1 MNRKYIPPKKNTN
14 NLVTLALTLVVLAL
28 AAVVFIMILVLKDG
42 RPADESKSTSI
53 VSAQS
58 APQTDASSQAVSQD
72 TSEPQTSETSSQTET
87 SNYEDYIG
95 VKYKI
100 DISQWEQYIDPED
113 DTPYLI
119 LVNKTNP
126 LDRNYV
132 PADMIDVVH
141 TRKDG
146 RATQKMV
153 RTAEKALEAFLLEAK
168 EYGVTNVSVTSA
180 YRSYDYQEQLFNSYV
195 NQHLSK
201 FSSREECEK
210 YVETFSARPG
220 TSEHQ
225 TGLTCDMHNLP
236 SAEVTF
242 ANTPEA
248 KWLAEN
254 AHRFGFILR
263 YPADKTEITGYS
275 YEPWHF
281 RFVGRKAATI
291 MYENGWCLEEYYAH
305 IIENKN

>member
-1 MNRKYIPPKKNTN
+1 MSKKYIPPKN
-14 NLVTLALTLVVLAL
+14 NSNNIITAAIVLVLLAL
-28 AAVVFIMILVLKDG
+28 AGVVFVMFMILKQDT
-42 RPADESKSTSI
+42 PAESKAAVSTQ
-53 VSAQS
+53 VSVPAQS
-58 APQTDASSQAVSQD
+58 ESSQPAVSQESSSP
-72 TSEPQTSETSSQTET
+72 TSATSSQNET
-87 SNYEDYIG
+87 SNYEEAIG

-113 DTPYLI
+113 DTPFLI

-126 LDRNYV
+126 LDKDYV
-132 PADMIDVVH
+132 PANMIDVVN

-153 RTAEKALEAFLLEAK
+153 KEAEKALEAFLLEAK

-180 YRSYDYQEQLFNSYV
+180 YRSYAYQEQLFNSYV

-201 FSSREECEK
+201 YPSREACEK

-225 TGLTCDMHNLP
+225 TGLTCDMHNLS
-236 SAEVTF
+236 SAEVSF
-242 ANTPEA
+242 AKTKEA

-263 YPADKTEITGYS
+263 YPEDKVDITGYS

-281 RFVGRKAATI
+281 RFVGRKVATEI
-291 MYENGWCLEEYYAH
+291 YQNGWCLEEYFEH
-305 IIENKN
+305 KKIN

>member
-1 MNRKYIPPKKNTN
+1 MSKKYIPPKKKSN
-14 NLVTLALTLVVLAL
+14 NIVSLAIVLVFLALIG
-28 AAVVFIMILVLKDG
+28 VVFVMFTILRDEQ
-42 RPADESKSTSI
+42 PAESKE
-53 VSAQS
+53 VSAVPSQGS
-58 APQTDASSQAVSQD
+58 LATSKEPVNSKAVSSQVSSSPSQ
-72 TSEPQTSETSSQTET
+72 SETSKS
-87 SNYEDYIG
+87 YEDTIG

-100 DISQWEQYIDPED
+100 DISQWEQYLEPAD
-113 DTPYLI
+113 DTPFLI

-126 LDRNYV
+126 LDKNYI
-132 PADMIDVVH
+132 PANMIDVVN

-146 RATQKMV
+146 RATQQMV
-153 RTAEKALEAFLLEAK
+153 KEAEKALEAFLLEGK
-168 EYGVTNVSVTSA
+168 ENGVTNVSVTSA
-180 YRSYDYQEQLFNSYV
+180 YRSYAYQEQLFNGYV

-201 FSSREECEK
+201 YSSRAECEK

-225 TGLTCDMHNLP
+225 TGLTCDMHNLS

-242 ANTPEA
+242 ATTKEA

-263 YPADKTEITGYS
+263 YPEDKVAITGYS

-281 RFVGRKAATI
+281 RFVGRKAATEI
-291 MYENGWCLEEYYAH
+291 YQNGWCLEEYFEH
-305 IIENKN
+305 KKSN

>member
-1 MNRKYIPPKKNTN
+1 MNKKYIPRKKKKD
-14 NLVTLALTLVVLAL
+14 NLVPFAITLVILALT
-28 AAVVFIMILVLKDG
+28 AVVFIMIMVLKEDK
-42 RPADESKSTSI
+42 PSEENKTASI
-53 VSAQS
+53 VSSQLS
-58 APQTDASSQAVSQD
+58 AISSQTNASSQD
-72 TSEPQTSETSSQTET
+72 TSESQTSETTSQNET

-100 DISQWEQYIDPED
+100 DISQWEQYIDPVD
-113 DTPYLI
+113 DAPYLI
-119 LVNKTNP
+119 LVNKTHP
-126 LDRNYV
+126 LDKDYV
-132 PADMIDVVH
+132 PSDMIDVVN

-153 RTAEKALEAFLLEAK
+153 RAAEKALEAFLLEAK
-168 EYGVTNVSVTSA
+168 EYGITNVSVTSA

-281 RFVGRKAATI
+281 RFVGRKVATI
-291 MYENGWCLEEYYAH
+291 IYENGWCLEEYYEH
-305 IIENKN
+305 IINNEN

>member
-1 MNRKYIPPKKNTN
+1 MNKKYIPRKKKKDNFVALAIT
-14 NLVTLALTLVVLAL
+14 LVILALT
-28 AAVVFIMILVLKDG
+28 AVVFIMIMVLKEDK
-42 RPADESKSTSI
+42 PSEENKTASI
-53 VSAQS
+53 VSSQLS
-58 APQTDASSQAVSQD
+58 AISSQTNTSSQD
-72 TSEPQTSETSSQTET
+72 TSESQTSETTSQNET

-100 DISQWEQYIDPED
+100 DISQWEQYIDPVD
-113 DTPYLI
+113 DAPYLI
-119 LVNKTNP
+119 LVNKTHP
-126 LDRNYV
+126 LDKDYV
-132 PADMIDVVH
+132 PSDMIDVVN

-153 RTAEKALEAFLLEAK
+153 RAAEKALEAFLLEAK
-168 EYGVTNVSVTSA
+168 EYGITNVSVTSA

-281 RFVGRKAATI
+281 RFVGRKVATI
-291 MYENGWCLEEYYAH
+291 IYENGWCLEEYYEH
-305 IIENKN
+305 IINNEN